1 LTGDLIADHS
11 LSRFQ
16 TLNFPAENIAN
27 ASFDRALFS
36 LFTGLQRSISGGIRE
51 NSLRNES

>member
-16 TLNFPAENIAN
+16 TGENIAN